1 MKLSKKTIKEYSNE
15 YEVVSTKDM
24 TSRVLKVIKKIT
36 NKTPIKIPIRQKGM
50 TSTGKM
56 LACHF
61 NVEYLV
67 RNYGGERITGYYVSA
82 WDNQIQLLPHSV
94 WKTPEGKL
102 VDVTARTDDQIK
114 RNPSQ
119 DKSVCYFI
127 AISNDPRTIVPQII
141 IPITTNKSMKGEV
154 VIEKIDKVWKG
165 EYWERIYAKKTPK
178 VVKFTRKVDDI
189 FDFYGLDS
197 LDEWD
202 WFQKVA

>member
-1 MKLSKKTIKEYSNE
+1 
-15 YEVVSTKDM
+15 
-24 TSRVLKVIKKIT
+24 
-36 NKTPIKIPIRQKGM
+36 
-50 TSTGKM
+50 
-56 LACHF
+56 
-61 NVEYLV
+61 LV